1 MGLKMRFLLAVT
13 ALKLLLVPAYRSTD
27 FEVHRNWMAI
37 THSLPMRQ
45 WYTEATSEWTLDYPP
60 MFAWFEFLLSQV
72 ARFVDPAMLQVHNLN
87 YDSQGT
93 IIFQRFSVIISEL
106 VLVTA
111 VLYMTRRM
119 SKQSSDLAWL
129 LVLGSPG
136 LLLVDH
142 IHFQYNGMLLG
153 LLLWSIGLLQ
163 RDRPLLGGVIFA
175 VLVNMKHLFAALAP
189 LYVVFL
195 LRSYCRGPAAVAHFL
210 SLAGSVMAVC
220 AVSFGPFIA
229 SGQLQ
234 QVLARLFPFGRG
246 LCHAYWA
253 ANFWALYSAADKALT
268 VLLPRFGRPVAP
280 PAAQMT
286 GGLVGVSEFAVL
298 PQVSPA
304 AALGLSAAA
313 MLPCLVHTWRCP
325 KPNGLLRAAAY
336 CCLCSFMFGYH
347 VHEKAILMVLIPLAV
362 EAALDRGA
370 AQQYAVL
377 AAVGHFALMPLLFT
391 LQEYP
396 VKILLVLIYS
406 VASATLLSELHTSQ
420 QPSDLPGPLLG
431 WPQQWYLYGL
441 VPLKVF
447 CVLVHPF
454 VFEKKLPFLP
464 LLLTST
470 FCAVGVT
477 CSWATMA
484 IAYCRQ
490 CIPKASEKRMKD
502 Q

>member
-1 MGLKMRFLLAVT
+1 
-13 ALKLLLVPAYRSTD
+13 
-27 FEVHRNWMAI
+27 MAI

-45 WYTEATSEWTLDYPP
+45 WYAQYTEATSEWTLDYPP

-111 VLYMTRRM
+111 VLYMT

-195 LRSYCRGPAAVAHFL
+195 LRSYCRWVSARTCLNGVDHSSAVFRGPAAVAHFL

-229 SGQLQ
+229 FGQLQ

-286 GGLVGVSEFAVL
+286 VPSAPCCTRPAAGGLVGVSEFAVL

-396 VKILLVLIYS
+396 VKILLGLIYS

-477 CSWATMA
+477 CSW
-484 IAYCRQ
+484 
-490 CIPKASEKRMKD
+490 
-502 Q
+502 